1 MAVSIKMPTPIEQLF
16 IDGRFT
22 RGSGKERAEVFS
34 PATGELIATL
44 PVPTEKELSEAVA
57 AARRAQ
63 RDWRKAGVAKRA
75 EVCHRIGDLLAERV
89 EELALLQ
96 TLEQGKPLAESRA
109 DLEEAAQLFHLHAED
124 AMRLTGET
132 LPSTDPQ
139 KRMHTWRQAVGTWAI
154 ITPWNFPLLMFAEFA
169 APGLATGNALVVK
182 PPTHT
187 SLTVLKAMEIMAEAG
202 LPDGLV
208 NILPGEGDFGAK
220 LVADPGIDAI
230 GFIDSSATGAKIA
243 ATAGLKRSVMECSGN
258 GPVVI
263 LDDANMERA
272 AKAAVDSAF
281 YCAGQV
287 CCATERAI
295 VLESAHD
302 AFVDAVLKYAKTV
315 NLGDPFAAATNLGPL
330 NNEGVAAKMDRHLA
344 EARDRG
350 FGILTGGGRVD
361 GHPTDL
367 YYDFTVVDGVAED
380 SLISREESFG
390 PVLPIITA
398 KNDDDALRIANAD
411 KLGLQ
416 SAVFTNDINRGY
428 RFLEELETGQVLLN
442 ESNGWWDVN
451 MPFGGAGGKSTGWG
465 RIGGIYTL
473 YDMTDLRTSV
483 IHVGD

>member
-1 MAVSIKMPTPIEQLF
+1 MSIKMPTPIEQLF

-220 LVADPGIDAI
+220 LVADPG
-230 GFIDSSATGAKIA
+230 
-243 ATAGLKRSVMECSGN
+243 CN
-258 GPVVI
+258 
-263 LDDANMERA
+263 
-272 AKAAVDSAF
+272 
-281 YCAGQV
+281 
-287 CCATERAI
+287 
-295 VLESAHD
+295 
-302 AFVDAVLKYAKTV
+302 
-315 NLGDPFAAATNLGPL
+315 
-330 NNEGVAAKMDRHLA
+330 
-344 EARDRG
+344 
-350 FGILTGGGRVD
+350 
-361 GHPTDL
+361 
-367 YYDFTVVDGVAED
+367 
-380 SLISREESFG
+380 
-390 PVLPIITA
+390 
-398 KNDDDALRIANAD
+398 
-411 KLGLQ
+411 
-416 SAVFTNDINRGY
+416 
-428 RFLEELETGQVLLN
+428 
-442 ESNGWWDVN
+442 W
-451 MPFGGAGGKSTGWG
+451 
-465 RIGGIYTL
+465 IYWL
-473 YDMTDLRTSV
+473 
-483 IHVGD
+483 